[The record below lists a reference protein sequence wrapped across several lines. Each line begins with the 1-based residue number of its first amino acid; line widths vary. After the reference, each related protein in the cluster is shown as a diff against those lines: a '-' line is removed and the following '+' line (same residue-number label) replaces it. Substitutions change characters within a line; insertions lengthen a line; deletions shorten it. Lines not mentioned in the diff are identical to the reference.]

1 MLRRTSNVLQRIPC
15 SIVAALVGSSL
26 VASGCNQAPPDLTS
40 AEATK
45 PAATAA
51 KPKPPAN
58 TVAAAKPAAPQ
69 SQPAKPADPTEL
81 AVAKPTND
89 STPKP
94 NMFGYTPPPATE
106 QPSKTPSSNSPSSSE
121 SSKSAAAEKP
131 AAVKSPFE
139 ISQPVVKAPAP
150 KAPAET
156 EAVQV
161 AAAPRSERTSESKP
175 ASSSSAPAQFA
186 SAKLAGSTKD
196 WPYFRGPTGMGTS
209 AATGLPVTW
218 SLNENIAWKAEL
230 PGAGSSSPV
239 IFGDRI
245 YLTSYTGFFVP
256 GDDSG
261 TTDDL
266 KRHLI
271 ALNRADGAVVWDKA
285 VKAKLP
291 EEERIRDHGF
301 AANTPAVDAERIYVF
316 FGKTGV
322 FAFDHSGNQLWQAD
336 VGEKTHNWGTSA
348 SPVLHKDLVFINA
361 SVESESLV
369 ALDRKTGAE
378 KWRARGIR
386 EAWNTPIVVTAKSG
400 REELVVATQGKI
412 LAFNP
417 ETGDPLWS
425 CKTDITW
432 YMVPSLV
439 AHDGIIYSIGGRSG
453 VAGLAV
459 RSGGDGDVTDSHRL
473 WKITNGSNVSSPVYL
488 DGHLYFMNDKSGIAY
503 CAKAET
509 GEIVYEHRLDRP
521 GEVYSSALLADGRV
535 YYLMRDGRTV
545 VVAAKPEFEQL
556 ALNDLRD
563 RSMFHSSPAVDGSRL
578 LIRSDKY
585 LYCIGK

>member
-1 MLRRTSNVLQRIPC
+1 MLRRTSTVLQLIPR
-15 SIVAALVGSSL
+15 SLVTALIGSSL
-26 VASGCNQAPPDLTS
+26 VVSGCSQAPPDLTS
-40 AEATK
+40 AGETKPATTASKPKQPANPAAATK
-45 PAATAA
+45 PAAPQLQT
-51 KPKPPAN
+51 
-58 TVAAAKPAAPQ
+58 Q
-69 SQPAKPADPTEL
+69 SQPTKPDAATDL
-81 AVAKPTND
+81 ASAKPTND
-89 STPKP
+89 SSPKP
-94 NMFGYTPPPATE
+94 NIFGYTPP
-106 QPSKTPSSNSPSSSE
+106 SPSTATPPSTE
-121 SSKSAAAEKP
+121 PSKSAAAEKP
-131 AAVKSPFE
+131 VTVKNPFDVP
-139 ISQPVVKAPAP
+139 QPVAKTPAAESPTVSKAI
-150 KAPAET
+150 
-156 EAVQV
+156 QV
-161 AAAPRSERTSESKP
+161 AAAPSPERTTESKP

-186 SAKLAGSTKD
+186 SAKVAGSTKD

-209 AATGLPVTW
+209 SATNLPVNW
-218 SLNENIAWKAEL
+218 SMDENIAWKTEL
-230 PGAGSSSPV
+230 PGAGASSPV
-239 IFGDRI
+239 TFGDRI

-256 GDDSG
+256 GDDGG

-271 ALNRADGAVVWDKA
+271 ALNRADGTIVWDKA

-301 AANTPAVDAERIYVF
+301 AANTPAVDADRIYVF
-316 FGKTGV
+316 FGKSGV

-348 SPVLHKDLVFINA
+348 SPVLYKDLVFINA

-369 ALDRKTGAE
+369 ALDRKTGKE
-378 KWRARGIR
+378 KWRAGGIR
-386 EAWNTPIVVTAKSG
+386 EAWNTPLVVTAKSG

-535 YYLMRDGRTV
+535 YYLMRDGRTAV
-545 VVAAKPEFEQL
+545 IAAKPEFEQL
-556 ALNDLRD
+556 AVNDLRD
-563 RSMFHSSPAVDGSRL
+563 RSMFQSSPAVDGSRL